1 MVDGGHASVAA
12 QNDMAS
18 GSTAVGGMAGQGAP
32 VSIGRLDLAWFRSY
46 RSGRIECD
54 ARPVVLLGAN
64 GSGKTNVLEALSF
77 LAPGRGLRRA
87 RLSEIDY
94 RAQLMGREDD
104 AATSA
109 WAVAARLN
117 GPQGEVAIGTGR
129 DGDSVSGDRRLV
141 RIDGQAVKGQAALAG
156 YLSLSWLTPQMDR
169 LFQEGAAPRRRF
181 FDRLVFG
188 FHADH
193 ATHLSAYEQA
203 MRERARLLRDG
214 GDPLWLARLEET
226 MAREGVAVAASRV
239 EIADWLDR
247 AAAEAAVGA
256 PASPFPAPR
265 IAMRGLVE
273 GWLGAMPALAA
284 EERLR
289 AELAAGRRVDAE
301 IGGAVAGPHRSDLSV
316 SHAAKNV
323 AAEQCSTGEQKALLI
338 AIVLAHA
345 RLRAQLTGSAPI
357 LLLDE
362 VAAHLDG
369 ERRRALFQSILD
381 LGVQAWLTGADA
393 PFFAEL
399 EARAQFFTVAD
410 GGIQPASGP

>member
-1 MVDGGHASVAA
+1 V
-12 QNDMAS
+12 
-18 GSTAVGGMAGQGAP
+18 AP
-32 VSIGRLDLAWFRSY
+32 VSVRRLDLAWFRNC
-46 RSGRIECD
+46 RSARLEGDGRS
-54 ARPVVLLGAN
+54 VVLLGAN
-64 GSGKTNVLEALSF
+64 GAGKTNVLEALSF

-87 RLSEIDY
+87 RLGEIDY
-94 RAQLMGREDD
+94 RASLAPH
-104 AATSA
+104 AADKDVA
-109 WAVAARLN
+109 ADVPNAAPWAVAARLDT
-117 GPQGEVAIGTGR
+117 PAGEVAIGTGR
-129 DGDSVSGDRRLV
+129 DGDSASGDRRLV

-193 ATHLSAYEQA
+193 AAHLSAYEQA

-247 AAAEAAVGA
+247 AAATG
-256 PASPFPAPR
+256 PDGPFPRPR
-265 IAMRGLVE
+265 IAVRGMVE
-273 GWLGAMPALAA
+273 GWLGGMPALAA

-289 AELAAGRRVDAE
+289 TELASGRRVDAE
-301 IGGAVAGPHRSDLSV
+301 IGGALIGPHRSDLDVRHQAKSV
-316 SHAAKNV
+316 P
-323 AAEQCSTGEQKALLI
+323 AEQCSTGEQKALLI

-345 RLRAQLTGSAPI
+345 TLRAEMAGAAPI

-362 VAAHLDG
+362 VAAHLDAQ
-369 ERRRALFQSILD
+369 RRRALFEAILG
-381 LGVQAWLTGADA
+381 LGGQAWLTGTDA
-393 PFFAEL
+393 PFFADL
-399 EARAQFFTVAD
+399 AGHAQFFTVAD
-410 GGIQPASGP
+410 GAIQPASGPYSY